1 MTAQFKAAPIITRRW
16 HASLA
21 LGFALR
27 RGVTKLVENTHCGP
41 LRVLKPFYPEAD
53 CCHVYL
59 LHPPG
64 GLVLGDELR
73 IDVQVDSS
81 SHALVT
87 TPSAGK
93 VYGVKN
99 GIEKQQQRIS
109 LNIDADA
116 CLEWLP
122 QETIIFNGANALLQ
136 SDIQLQRGAKL
147 VFWDIVCFGRPAS
160 QLSFDSGECTQMIR
174 ITLDGIPL
182 LIERNQ
188 VHGGGALQTSSWG
201 LSGHNSMGTFIM
213 TLQTG
218 REQRQELTEMLTQ
231 ISTRAS
237 HFPDSHSSIHRWGLT
252 QKDDLFIARY
262 LGDSASHCRQ
272 GFELLWQ
279 VLRPLMLNKPA
290 VSPRIW
296 ST

>member
-1 MTAQFKAAPIITRRW
+1 M
-16 HASLA
+16 
-21 LGFALR
+21 
-27 RGVTKLVENTHCGP
+27 VENIHCGP

-73 IDVQVDSS
+73 ISVLADSN

-99 GIEKQQQRIS
+99 GIEKQQQRIA
-109 LNIDADA
+109 LNIEADA

-122 QETIIFNGANALLQ
+122 QETIVFNGANALLQ
-136 SDIQLQRGAKL
+136 SDIQLHAGAKL
-147 VFWDIVCFGRPAS
+147 VFWDMVCFGRPAN
-160 QLSFDSGECTQMIR
+160 QLTFDSGEFLQMIR
-174 ITLDGIPL
+174 IERDGIPL
-182 LIERNQ
+182 LIERNL
-188 VHGGGALQTSSWG
+188 VKGGGALQASAWG
-201 LSGHNSMGTFIM
+201 LGGYNSMGTFIM
-213 TLQTG
+213 TLRTG
-218 REQRQELTEMLTQ
+218 REQRQELTEMLEQT
-231 ISTRAS
+231 STSGS
-237 HFPDSHSSIHRWGLT
+237 HSPDSHRSIHRWGLT

-262 LGDSASHCRQ
+262 LGDSASHCRR

-279 VLRPLMLNKPA
+279 TLRPLMINKPA

-296 ST
+296 FT

>member
-1 MTAQFKAAPIITRRW
+1 M
-16 HASLA
+16 
-21 LGFALR
+21 
-27 RGVTKLVENTHCGP
+27 
-41 LRVLKPFYPEAD
+41 
-53 CCHVYL
+53 YL

-73 IDVQVDSS
+73 IDVHADSN

-99 GIEKQQQRIS
+99 GVEKQQQRIA
-109 LNIDADA
+109 LHIAADA

-122 QETIIFNGANALLQ
+122 QETIVFNGANALLQ

-160 QLSFDSGECTQMIR
+160 QLGFDSGECTQMIR
-174 ITLDGIPL
+174 ITRDGIPL

-188 VHGGGALQTSSWG
+188 VRGGGALQTSSWG
-201 LSGHNSMGTFIM
+201 LSGHNSMGTFAM
-213 TLQTG
+213 TLHTG
-218 REQRQELTEMLTQ
+218 REQRQELTEMLEQT
-231 ISTRAS
+231 IVPGTHA
-237 HFPDSHSSIHRWGLT
+237 WGLT

-262 LGDSASHCRQ
+262 LGDSAGHCRR

-279 VLRPLMLNKPA
+279 RLRPLMIDKPA

-296 ST
+296 FT

>member
-1 MTAQFKAAPIITRRW
+1 MTAQFKATPTITRRW
-16 HASLA
+16 HASLK
-21 LGFALR
+21 LGFAPR
-27 RGVTKLVENTHCGP
+27 RGLTRLIENVYCGP

-73 IDVQVDSS
+73 IDVHAESN

-99 GIEKQQQRIS
+99 GLEKQQQSIA
-109 LNIDADA
+109 LTIAADA

-122 QETIIFNGANALLQ
+122 QETLVFNGANALLQ
-136 SDIQLQRGAKL
+136 ADIQLHADAQL

-160 QLSFDSGECTQMIR
+160 QLGFDSGECTQMIR
-174 ITLDGIPL
+174 ITRDGIPL

-188 VHGGGALQTSSWG
+188 VRGGGALQASSWG
-201 LSGHNSMGTFIM
+201 LNNHNSMGTLVM

-218 REQRQELTEMLTQ
+218 REQRQELIQMLEQTG
-231 ISTRAS
+231 IDAG
-237 HFPDSHSSIHRWGLT
+237 DSQSSHRWGLT

-262 LGDSASHCRQ
+262 LGDSASHCRR
-272 GFELLWQ
+272 GFEFLWQ
-279 VLRPLMLNKPA
+279 TLRPLMIDKPA

>member
-1 MTAQFKAAPIITRRW
+1 
-16 HASLA
+16 LA
-21 LGFALR
+21 LSFAPR
-27 RGVTKLVENTHCGP
+27 RGVTRLVENRHCGP

-73 IDVQVDSS
+73 IDVQASS
-81 SHALVT
+81 NSHALVT

-99 GIEKQQQRIS
+99 GIEKQQQRVN
-109 LNIDADA
+109 LNIDAGA

-122 QETIIFNGANALLQ
+122 QETLIFNGANALLQ
-136 SDIQLQRGAKL
+136 SDIQLQPGAKL
-147 VFWDIVCFGRPAS
+147 VFWDMVCFGRPAS
-160 QLSFDSGECTQMIR
+160 QLGFDSGECTQMIR
-174 ITLDGIPL
+174 ITRTGIPL

-188 VHGGGALQTSSWG
+188 VHGGGALQASSWG
-201 LSGHNSMGTFIM
+201 LNGHNSMGTFVM
-213 TLQTG
+213 TLHTG
-218 REQRQELTEMLTQ
+218 REQRQALTEMLEN
-231 ISTRAS
+231 ISNS
-237 HFPDSHSSIHRWGLT
+237 DSLDSDKSIHRWGLT
-252 QKDDLFIARY
+252 QKEDLFIARY
-262 LGDSASHCRQ
+262 LGDSASHCRR

-279 VLRPLMLNKPA
+279 TLRPLMVNKPA
-290 VSPRIW
+290 VAPRIW

>member
-1 MTAQFKAAPIITRRW
+1 MTAQLNAIPTLTRRW
-16 HASLA
+16 HASLT
-21 LGFALR
+21 LSFAPR
-27 RGVTKLVENTHCGP
+27 RGVTRLVENRHCGP
-41 LRVLKPFYPEAD
+41 LRVLKPFYPETD

-73 IDVQVDSS
+73 IDVHASS
-81 SHALVT
+81 DSHALVT

-99 GIEKQQQRIS
+99 GIEKQQQRVN

-122 QETIIFNGANALLQ
+122 QETLIFNGANALLQ
-136 SDIQLQRGAKL
+136 SDIQLQPGAKL
-147 VFWDIVCFGRPAS
+147 VFWDMVCFGRPAS
-160 QLSFDSGECTQMIR
+160 QLGFDSGECTQMIR
-174 ITLDGIPL
+174 ILRDGIPL

-188 VHGGGALQTSSWG
+188 VRGGGALQASSWG
-201 LSGHNSMGTFIM
+201 LNGHDSMGTFIM

-218 REQRQELTEMLTQ
+218 REQRQELTQMLEQTGVD
-231 ISTRAS
+231 AD
-237 HFPDSHSSIHRWGLT
+237 DSQSIHRWGLT
-252 QKDDLFIARY
+252 QKEDLFIARY
-262 LGDSASHCRQ
+262 LGDSASQCRR

-279 VLRPLMLNKPA
+279 TLRPSMIDKPA
-290 VSPRIW
+290 VAPRIW

>member
-1 MTAQFKAAPIITRRW
+1 MTAQFKAAPTITRHW
-16 HASLA
+16 HASLT

-27 RGVTKLVENTHCGP
+27 RGVTRMVENIHCGP

-73 IDVQVDSS
+73 INVQVDSDS
-81 SHALVT
+81 LALVT

-99 GIEKQQQRIS
+99 AAEKQQQRVS
-109 LNIDADA
+109 LSVATGA

-122 QETIIFNGANALLQ
+122 QETIVFNGANALLQ
-136 SDIQLQRGAKL
+136 SDIQLQADAKL
-147 VFWDIVCFGRPAS
+147 MFWDMVCFGRPAN
-160 QLSFDSGECTQMIR
+160 QLTFDSGECVQMIR
-174 ITLDGIPL
+174 IVREGIPL
-182 LIERNQ
+182 LIERNL
-188 VHGGGALQTSSWG
+188 VKGGGALQASAWG
-201 LSGHNSMGTFIM
+201 LGGHNSMGTFIM
-213 TLQTG
+213 TLRTV
-218 REQRQELTEMLTQ
+218 REQRQELTEMLEQT
-231 ISTRAS
+231 IALGTHA
-237 HFPDSHSSIHRWGLT
+237 WGLT

-262 LGDSASHCRQ
+262 LGDSASHCRR

-279 VLRPLMLNKPA
+279 TLRPLMINKPA

-296 ST
+296 FT

>member
-1 MTAQFKAAPIITRRW
+1 MTAQFIAPQTTTRRW
-16 HASLA
+16 HASLK

-27 RGVTKLVENTHCGP
+27 RGVTRLVENHHCGP

-73 IDVQVDSS
+73 ISAQVENG

-93 VYGVKN
+93 IYGVKN
-99 GIEKQQQRIS
+99 ASEKQQQRVS
-109 LNIDADA
+109 LSVANGA

-122 QETIIFNGANALLQ
+122 QETIVFNGANALLQ
-136 SDIQLQRGAKL
+136 SDIQLHAGAKL
-147 VFWDIVCFGRPAS
+147 VFWDMVCFGRPAN
-160 QLSFDSGECTQMIR
+160 QLTFDSGECVQMIR
-174 ITLDGIPL
+174 IEREGIPL
-182 LIERNQ
+182 LIERNL
-188 VHGGGALQTSSWG
+188 VKGGGALQASAWG
-201 LSGHNSMGTFIM
+201 LGGHNSMGTFIM
-213 TLQTG
+213 TLRTG
-218 REQRQELTEMLTQ
+218 REQRQQLTEMLEQT
-231 ISTRAS
+231 IAVGTHA
-237 HFPDSHSSIHRWGLT
+237 WGLT
-252 QKDDLFIARY
+252 QKEDLFIARY
-262 LGDSASHCRQ
+262 LGDSASHCRH

-279 VLRPLMLNKPA
+279 ALRPLMINKPA

>member
-1 MTAQFKAAPIITRRW
+1 MTAQFIAPHTTTRRW
-16 HASLA
+16 HASLK

-27 RGVTKLVENTHCGP
+27 RGITRMVENHHCGP

-73 IDVQVDSS
+73 ISLHADSD
-81 SHALVT
+81 SHALLT

-99 GIEKQQQRIS
+99 GIEKQQQRVS
-109 LNIDADA
+109 LSLAAGA

-122 QETIIFNGANALLQ
+122 QETLIFNGANALLQ
-136 SDIQLQRGAKL
+136 SDIQLQAGAKL
-147 VFWDIVCFGRPAS
+147 VFWDIVCFGRPAN
-160 QLSFDSGECTQMIR
+160 QLSFDSGTCTQLIR
-174 ITLDGIPL
+174 IEREGIPL
-182 LIERNQ
+182 LIERNL
-188 VHGGGALQTSSWG
+188 VHGGGALQASAWG
-201 LSGHNSMGTFIM
+201 LGGHDSMGTFIM
-213 TLQTG
+213 TLRTG
-218 REQRQELTEMLTQ
+218 REQRQELTEMLAQT
-231 ISTRAS
+231 STTGS
-237 HFPDSHSSIHRWGLT
+237 HPHSIHRWGLT

-262 LGDSASHCRQ
+262 LGDSASHCRR

-279 VLRPLMLNKPA
+279 ALRPLMINKPA